1 MNILVYLLL
10 AFVAGAVLAW
20 TITTLLLKLRTVP
33 LKEAETLREDKQNI
47 SNELLQARHTL
58 TDSQQ
63 LVLQLKNEVAALK
76 NSKEELRAEIDS
88 YKQSLNYSEVQHR
101 TDSEKLEEQRQN
113 IETLRHDLRDK
124 TDSFNQLHSQH
135 AQAEAQLTALNEKL
149 ETQKEEMTAL
159 RRQFN
164 TEFENIAS
172 RILDEKSEKFTKI
185 NRDNLDTILKPL
197 GDNLDT
203 FRKKVE
209 EVYDAESKERFSLG
223 REVKRLAELNQQISQ
238 EALNLTNALKGNSKI
253 QGDWGEMILENI
265 LEGSGLVRD
274 REYFV
279 QEFLRDADGTP
290 LINHEGRRMQPDV
303 IIAYPDDRKVIVDS
317 KVSLTAY
324 MRYMESNDADRQ
336 QQALNDHLL
345 SVKRHIDELS
355 AKSYQKY
362 ADALDFTML
371 FVPNEP
377 AYMLALQ
384 HDPTLWQYAYDKKI
398 LLISPTNLIAA
409 LKLIA
414 DLWKREYQN
423 QNAFEI
429 ARRGA
434 LLYDKF
440 VGFVE
445 NLDRVGQSLE
455 RAQEAYDKAYGQLS
469 TGHGNLVMQTEK
481 LKELGLETK
490 KQIPNRLLKED

>member
-1 MNILVYLLL
+1 MDTLVYLLL
-10 AFVAGAVLAW
+10 AFVTGAVLAW
-20 TITTLLLKLRTVP
+20 IITTLLLKLRTVP
-33 LKEAETLREDKQNI
+33 LKEAEQLREDKQNI
-47 SNELLQARHTL
+47 GNELLQVRHTL

-63 LVLQLKNEVAALK
+63 LVLQLKNELAVLK
-76 NSKEELRAEIDS
+76 NSEDRLRAEIDS
-88 YKQSLNYSEVQHR
+88 YKQSLNYSEVQLR
-101 TDSEKLEEQRQN
+101 SDNERLEEQRQT
-113 IETLRHDLRDK
+113 IETLRHELHDK
-124 TDSFNQLHSQH
+124 TDSYNQLHSEH
-135 AQAEAQLTALNEKL
+135 AQAKAQLVTLNEKL
-149 ETQKEEMTAL
+149 ETQKEEMTRL

-265 LEGSGLVRD
+265 LENSGLVRD

-279 QEFLRDADGTP
+279 QEFLRNSDGKP
-290 LINHEGRRMQPDV
+290 LVNNEGRKMQPDV
-303 IIAYPDDRKVIVDS
+303 IISYPDDRKVIVDS

-324 MRYMESNDADRQ
+324 MRYMESDDPVEQER
-336 QQALNDHLL
+336 ALNEHLL
-345 SVKRHIDELS
+345 SVERHIDELS
-355 AKSYQKY
+355 SKNYQNY
-362 ADALDFTML
+362 TDTLDFVML
-371 FVPNEP
+371 FIPNEP

-384 HDPTLWQYAYDKKI
+384 HKQNLWKYAYDKKI

-445 NLDRVGQSLE
+445 NLGRVGDHLKKAE
-455 RAQEAYDKAYGQLS
+455 DAYQKAYGQLS
-469 TGHGNLVMQTEK
+469 TGHGNLVTQTEK

-490 KQIPNRLLKED
+490 KQLPSSLLKED